1 MRHATK
7 SDFLAL
13 SRSSESSLLLGSH
26 LWEIHNDSN
35 KCSNTGESSY
45 VTTLTMHACS
55 ADYFACDSAFCIAM
69 DKRCD
74 AVEDC
79 DDGSDEQDC
88 RKLIVRQG
96 YKKELSPVPK
106 HGHSVSVEL
115 SLNILDIEVNEHAD
129 TFTSRISYSRKWFD
143 GRLRYKHLKKERGT
157 SNTLLSEESDAIW
170 YPRAVLYNV
179 RKESDVVRTDV
190 QPVFEVIANNEFRY
204 TAKDNMHIFEGSENA
219 LYLTKEYSV
228 DWKCEYEY
236 QWYPFDTQYCQMEFP
251 SLRAQTEFYPTK
263 LQHNPNI
270 SLASYTLTRIRM
282 CKAVIAGMKAI
293 VVEVTLG
300 RPIINY
306 LLTVFVPTAL
316 LVIISFIA
324 RLFAEKYI
332 DMVIQVNVTIML
344 ALSTM

>member
-106 HGHSVSVEL
+106 HGQL
-115 SLNILDIEVNEHAD
+115 
-129 TFTSRISYSRKWFD
+129 
-143 GRLRYKHLKKERGT
+143 
-157 SNTLLSEESDAIW
+157 
-170 YPRAVLYNV
+170 
-179 RKESDVVRTDV
+179 
-190 QPVFEVIANNEFRY
+190 
-204 TAKDNMHIFEGSENA
+204 
-219 LYLTKEYSV
+219 
-228 DWKCEYEY
+228 
-236 QWYPFDTQYCQMEFP
+236 
-251 SLRAQTEFYPTK
+251 
-263 LQHNPNI
+263 
-270 SLASYTLTRIRM
+270 
-282 CKAVIAGMKAI
+282 AI
-293 VVEVTLG
+293 VSQLS
-300 RPIINY
+300 Y
-306 LLTVFVPTAL
+306 LLTF
-316 LVIISFIA
+316 
-324 RLFAEKYI
+324 
-332 DMVIQVNVTIML
+332 
-344 ALSTM
+344 